1 MAGQIDSRLQE
12 LGITIPEAPSPAA
25 NYVGYVRTGNLVF
38 VAGQLPVQDGTLK
51 YIGKIGENLSVED
64 GRAAARI
71 CAVNLLAQVKTACGG
86 DLDRVSRC
94 VKLTGFVNS
103 PPDFT
108 EQPAVVNGASDLM
121 VEVLGDKGRHSRA
134 AVSASALPRGV
145 AVEVEGIFEVD

>member
-71 CAVNLLAQVKTACGG
+71 CALNLLAQVKAACGG